1 MRLLAASLLL
11 FSCWPP
17 AASAAVVA
25 AAASAPASALPSS
38 VVLSAG
44 ALPVIGPQGA
54 SPGIGGVVP
63 ILLPAGAL
71 VPLPTPKPAPGAAVL
86 PTAFSP
92 GAGAAAA
99 SILPG
104 LRKAAAVRVPSAVL
118 PAPVSPQGGPGILS
132 AASVVPAELL
142 QDRGGVLGGGL
153 SEEASSAA
161 QAETL
166 RRLFDGGA
174 RRGASDGPAVA
185 AASAEPLDL
194 LRLDASEGP
203 EAPAPP
209 LPPPAAR
216 PEALRK
222 AMLGTAFYKFGM
234 ESLSIA
240 MPLIILN
247 FFGGA
252 TLMVTA
258 AAVWTLSMTATTMGS
273 GGLID
278 RAPVQKVMG
287 GALLAEAA
295 AVSGIIALLT
305 LGTPQLGVLLPLY
318 ALAGAAQGVAV
329 TAQDTFPVLL
339 MGKDE
344 DGLKS
349 FNANIYLSYQGAGI
363 LAPVLVGTLIGL
375 FGVVAGLAVTPPA
388 FVLSAW
394 AYSRMKIDPAAEEE
408 LPESPSLRTLLREG
422 LAELK
427 EGARIMM
434 DDRERRWLG
443 VMLVGPMLLHRIV
456 KLMMAPLFAKSV
468 LHASAYSAW
477 ISGLSNLGELAGA
490 TLLLSPALSKALAR
504 NASSLSWI
512 RVMALAT
519 LGIWAFA
526 SGTLWSVLPA
536 IFLMGL
542 SYATNKVSVTSH
554 LQSRLPGASEGKAI
568 AFLDAVGLG
577 VLMFAGVLFGALF
590 DLLAPAQ
597 GLVAAAAV
605 LSVLSLVFYAAYLR
619 LRSFRSTGSL
629 PAAEPSPAHGGRSG
643 SDDRR

>member
-1 MRLLAASLLL
+1 MKIAEGEFIVTRILAAFLLLA
-11 FSCWPP
+11 SCWPP
-17 AASAAVVA
+17 AAAAVVVA
-25 AAASAPASALPSS
+25 AGASAQASVLPPS
-38 VVLSAG
+38 VVLTAG
-44 ALPVIGPQGA
+44 ALSVVGPQGVP
-54 SPGIGGVVP
+54 PGIGVLDVSPG
-63 ILLPAGAL
+63 GML
-71 VPLPTPKPAPGAAVL
+71 VALPTPKPAPGAAVL
-86 PTAFSP
+86 PMAFRP
-92 GAGAAAA
+92 GTPAAAESA
-99 SILPG
+99 LPVA
-104 LRKAAAVRVPSAVL
+104 RKAAAVVRVPAAVL
-118 PAPVSPQGGPGILS
+118 PGPVSPDKEPSVFS
-132 AASVVPAELL
+132 AASGVYAELSKVHAGVS
-142 QDRGGVLGGGL
+142 RGGGGAD
-153 SEEASSAA
+153 ASSSEQVDA
-161 QAETL
+161 L
-166 RRLFDGGA
+166 RRLFDGAA
-174 RRGASDGPAVA
+174 RLGVVEDPVSAAVPAGTV
-185 AASAEPLDL
+185 EL
-194 LRLDASEGP
+194 LRLDGSEGP
-203 EAPAPP
+203 AAPRRP

-305 LGTPQLGVLLPLY
+305 LGTPHLGVLLPLY

-329 TAQDTFPVLL
+329 TALDTFPVLL
-339 MGKDE
+339 MGPDQ
-344 DGLKS
+344 DGLER
-349 FNANIYLSYQGAGI
+349 FNANVYLSYQGAGI
-363 LAPVLVGTLIGL
+363 LAPALVGLLIGL

-388 FVLSAW
+388 FLLSAW
-394 AYSRMKIDPAAEEE
+394 AFSRLKIDPAAEEE
-408 LPESPSLRTLLREG
+408 LPESPSFRTLVREG

-456 KLMMAPLFAKSV
+456 KLMMAPIFAKSV

-490 TLLLSPALSKALAR
+490 TLLLSPKLSAAIAK
-504 NASSLSWI
+504 NANSLVWI
-512 RVMALAT
+512 RTMALTA

-526 SGTLWSVLPA
+526 AGTLWSVLPA

-542 SYATNKVSVTSH
+542 SYATNKISVTSH
-554 LQSRLPGASEGKAI
+554 LQSRLPDASAGKAI

-577 VLMFAGVLFGALF
+577 VLMVAGALFGVLF
-590 DLLAPAQ
+590 DLLPPVR
-597 GLVAAAAV
+597 GLVVAAAV
-605 LSVLSLVFYAAYLR
+605 LSVLSVVFYAAYLR
-619 LRSFRSTGSL
+619 LRLHR
-629 PAAEPSPAHGGRSG
+629 AGGRLKG
-643 SDDRR
+643 PQG